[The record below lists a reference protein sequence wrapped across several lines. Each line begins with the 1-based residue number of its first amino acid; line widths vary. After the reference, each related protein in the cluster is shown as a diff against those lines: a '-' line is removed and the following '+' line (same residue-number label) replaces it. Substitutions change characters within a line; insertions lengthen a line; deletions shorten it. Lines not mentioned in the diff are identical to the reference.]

1 MSGKNFIKLDVYV
14 PTAHAGALKTA
25 LFAAGAGK
33 IGNYD
38 CCCWQS
44 SGLGQF
50 RPLEGSKAFIGERGK
65 VEKVEEI
72 KIELLCPA
80 EKITEIIAALK
91 DTHPYETPAF
101 QYWTVKIN

>member
-1 MSGKNFIKLDVYV
+1 MLESFVKLEVYV
-14 PTAHAGALKTA
+14 PAMHAEALKTA
-25 LFAAGAGK
+25 LFTAGAGK

-38 CCCWQS
+38 CCCYQT
-44 SGLGQF
+44 SGTGQF
-50 RPLEGSKAFIGERGK
+50 RPLEGSRAFIGECGK

-80 EKITEIIAALK
+80 EKITEIITALK
-91 DTHPYETPAF
+91 KAHPYETPAF

>member
-1 MSGKNFIKLDVYV
+1 MPEDFIKLEVYV
-14 PTAHAGALKTA
+14 PATHAEDLKTA

-38 CCCWQS
+38 CCCWQA
-44 SGLGQF
+44 SGTGQF
-50 RPLEGSKAFIGERGK
+50 RPLKGSDAFIGECGK

-72 KIELLCPA
+72 KIELLCP
-80 EKITEIIAALK
+80 EDKIKKIIAVLK
-91 DTHPYETPAF
+91 KAHPYETPAF